1 MCSQSVFNLI
11 VFKLIFFLIKYDY
24 FCAFYRTN
32 IVPFVRPSTKSV
44 KATVVEKIE
53 DKKVILKLKLLE
65 NTYLPSGLRYYFV
78 FKQKQKRLDL
88 K

>member
-1 MCSQSVFNLI
+1 MRSQSIFNLI

-24 FCAFYRTN
+24 FCAFYQTN
-32 IVPFVRPSTKSV
+32 IVPFVRSNTKSV

-78 FKQKQKRLDL
+78 FKQKQKHLDL